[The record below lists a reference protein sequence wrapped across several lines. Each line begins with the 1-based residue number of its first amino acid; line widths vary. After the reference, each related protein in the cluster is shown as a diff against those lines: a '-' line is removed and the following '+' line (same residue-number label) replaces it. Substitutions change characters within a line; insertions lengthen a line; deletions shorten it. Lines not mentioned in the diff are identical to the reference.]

1 MERSPGALGG
11 LTFSVSRSLTVGSG
25 VLVDMV
31 VFLVVAGDRGRIVV
45 TDQVPGDW
53 LEGRGGGGFSPQLTP
68 CGLQGAHSLHTA
80 GRTELTSSS
89 MDTAQPGERPQ
100 GSQSHRPRCEASRGE
115 AHTLSRAGRQA

>member
-53 LEGRGGGGFSPQLTP
+53 LEGRGGGFLTAADTLWPPGGSFSTHS
-68 CGLQGAHSLHTA
+68 GEDGAHIILYGHSAARRTA
-80 GRTELTSSS
+80 PG
-89 MDTAQPGERPQ
+89 QPV
-100 GSQSHRPRCEASRGE
+100 
-115 AHTLSRAGRQA
+115 TQAPV